1 MIKVATFTFNDFAEN
16 TYVLHDETGECI
28 IFDPGCY
35 KANEQ
40 QQLLHFID
48 NSGLKPVALV
58 NTHCHIDHILGNY
71 FVSQAYKLPLHLNKA
86 EEITMKE
93 AASWGVMFNVDV
105 SVQPEERI
113 YITEKDTVKFGNSEL
128 KILFTPGH
136 SRASLSFYNTES
148 KLIIA
153 GDVLFN
159 GSIGRTDLPGGDFD
173 TLINSIRSQL
183 FTLPDD
189 FSVYPGHGPATT
201 IGQEKRTNPFL
212 L

>member
-16 TYVLHDETGECI
+16 TYVLQDETDECI

-71 FVSQAYKLPLHLNKA
+71 FVSQAYKLPLQLHKT

-105 SVQPEERI
+105 SVQPEQRI
-113 YITEKDTVKFGNSEL
+113 YITEKDTLKFGNSEL

-189 FSVYPGHGPATT
+189 FSVYPGHGPSTT

-212 L
+212 S

>member
-16 TYVLHDETGECI
+16 TYVLQDETDECI

-71 FVSQAYKLPLHLNKA
+71 FVSQAYKLPLQLHKT

-105 SVQPEERI
+105 SVQPEQRI
-113 YITEKDTVKFGNSEL
+113 YITEKDTLKFGNSEL
-128 KILFTPGH
+128 KVLFTPGH

-189 FSVYPGHGPATT
+189 FSVYPGHGPSTT

-212 L
+212 S

>member
-48 NSGLKPVALV
+48 NSSLKPVALV

-71 FVSQAYKLPLHLNKA
+71 FVSQAFKLPLHLHQT
-86 EEITMKE
+86 EEITLKE

-105 SVQPEERI
+105 SVQPEQRI
-113 YITEKDTVKFGNSEL
+113 YITEKDTLKFGNSEL

-189 FSVYPGHGPATT
+189 FSVYPGHGPSTT

-212 L
+212 A